1 MPSRANPNTPN
12 SRKPKIA
19 GKLRTKRQK
28 TQRILRNR
36 VSKETRTSQAIRRNA
51 EPSRKKARK
60 LERKARYDEKR
71 RTEGIGEVDMTDAVN
86 ERRRGKPDIQDDE
99 RKAREE
105 RLEMD
110 MDLTV

>member
-12 SRKPKIA
+12 SRKPKTA

-28 TQRILRNR
+28 TQRILHNR

-71 RTEGIGEVDMTDAVN
+71 RTEGIGEVEMTDVVK
-86 ERRRGKPDIQDDE
+86 ERRRGNSDIQDDKI
-99 RKAREE
+99 RARDKG
-105 RLEMD
+105 LEMD
-110 MDLTV
+110 IDLTV